1 MNHSNAY
8 SVGSKRVG
16 GRGFTLVELLVVIAV
31 LALLAVLLVP
41 SFNGMHKHAREVAC
55 RNNLKEL
62 ASLLHADTD
71 GDGVLPSANSWFS
84 YIVNL
89 NAGEM
94 LVCPE
99 DDQEI
104 DLEEHDDMADLYIVQ
119 NANLFSNLQD
129 VITLGRSL
137 EDNQILVNPPGI
149 AGDHG
154 WNPPDPASHQ
164 TLICIDDDAAF
175 FVSQGDSTII
185 ESIDPP
191 GDGGLCGSEH
201 WICTDDGS
209 SNWRSSLTAALQS
222 VMNTNK
228 SAMQTADPRVLMR
241 LTGRRYAGI
250 IEPPYTVGTQ
260 RASYGMSTAVDR
272 QSPRAGQLLLA
283 EYDTSVI
290 RLRGNFTDLDESLR
304 PRHFGR
310 ANYITT
316 DGNVSSKTVE
326 ELEQQLHG
334 SANMGIWGP

>member
-1 MNHSNAY
+1 MHNSKAN
-8 SVGSKRVG
+8 SVGSIQAS
-16 GRGFTLVELLVVIAV
+16 GRGFTLIELLVVIAV
-31 LALLAVLLVP
+31 LALLAALLIP
-41 SFNGMHKHAREVAC
+41 SFHGMQKHAREVIC

-62 ASLLHADTD
+62 AELLHADTD
-71 GDGVLPSANSWFS
+71 GDGVLPAANSWFS
-84 YIVNL
+84 YIVSL
-89 NAGEM
+89 NGGES

-99 DDQEI
+99 DDQEM

-164 TLICIDDDAAF
+164 TLVCIDDDAAF
-175 FVSQGDSTII
+175 FVSMGDSTII

-209 SNWRSSLTAALQS
+209 ANWRSSLTAALQS
-222 VMNTNK
+222 VGNTSK

-272 QSPRAGQLLLA
+272 QSPRPGQLLLA

-310 ANYITT
+310 ANYIST
-316 DGNVSSKTVE
+316 DGNVSSKSVE

-334 SANMGIWGP
+334 SSNMGIWGP